1 MRTIAKPTGPRP
13 ALKSMTLG
21 ERRLVLYDSLLEVI
35 GIDPATEPDRPK
47 TVTIQRAVELT
58 GISKRTI
65 DRMIARG
72 RAERTSDHVNNPT
85 SEAEHA
91 A

>member
-21 ERRLVLYDSLLEVI
+21 ERRLVLYDSLLEAI
-35 GIDPATEPDRPK
+35 GVDPAGEPADRPK

-65 DRMIARG
+65 DRMIALG
-72 RAERTSDHVNNPT
+72 RAERTSNNPT
-85 SEAEHA
+85 SQAEHA